1 MHGVSYSIGTYNIT
15 YARGYIMKV
24 LSYSE
29 ARQNF
34 ARTLDAV
41 VDDAEETVIHR
52 AGHEPVV
59 IISLSEWNAMKETQY
74 LLSDPANAAFLRRG
88 IEELNAGRGEIHE
101 LIDPDTLDQ

>member
-1 MHGVSYSIGTYNIT
+1 
-15 YARGYIMKV
+15 MKV
-24 LSYSE
+24 LSFTE

-59 IISLSEWNAMKETQY
+59 LISLSEWNSMKETEY
-74 LLSDPANAAFLRRG
+74 LLRDPANAEFLRRS
-88 IEELNAGRGEIHE
+88 IAELDAGQGEVHE
-101 LIDPDTLDQ
+101 LIDPESVPDRSAGAA

>member
-1 MHGVSYSIGTYNIT
+1 VYVRRY
-15 YARGYIMKV
+15 RMKV
-24 LSYSE
+24 LSYTE

-41 VDDAEETVIHR
+41 VDDAEETIIHR

-74 LLSDPANAAFLRRG
+74 LLGDAANAAFLRRG
-88 IEELNAGRGEIHE
+88 IEDMNAGRSEEHE
-101 LIDPDTLDQ
+101 LIDPETIGSSDVA